1 MTNDRDTEFVDFVHS
16 ASPRLLKTAWFIC
29 GDPVQ
34 AEELVQAALER
45 VYLRWG
51 HLRETTPL
59 AYTRKVLLNLHIDHQ
74 RRAVREVSMDAI
86 LERTTVD
93 VGPEDGDYLVGLL
106 RQLPLRE
113 RQVVVLRY
121 YVGATEAETADALN
135 VSTGTVKS
143 SASRGLAKLRELH
156 TPEENSHAR

>member
-1 MTNDRDTEFVDFVHS
+1 MESDRDVEFVDFVRG

-51 HLRETTPL
+51 HLRDTSPL
-59 AYTRKVLLNLHIDHQ
+59 AYTRKVLLNLHLDHR
-74 RRAVREVSMDAI
+74 RRAAREVSMAMPP
-86 LERTTVD
+86 ERSTVD
-93 VGPEDGDYLVGLL
+93 AGPEDGEYVVSLL
-106 RQLPLRE
+106 RQLPLGE

-121 YVGATEAETADALN
+121 YVGLSEAETADTLN

-143 SASRGLAKLRELH
+143 SASRGLAKLRGVH
-156 TPEENSHAR
+156 APEENSHAR

>member
-1 MTNDRDTEFVDFVHS
+1 MGSDRDQEFVDFVRG
-16 ASPRLLKTAWFIC
+16 ASPRLLKAAWFIC

-51 HLRETTPL
+51 HVRETSPL
-59 AYTRKVLLNLHIDHQ
+59 AYTRKILLNLHIDQQ
-74 RRAVREVSMDAI
+74 RRSAREVSMASPP
-86 LERTTVD
+86 ERSARD
-93 VGPEDGDYLVGLL
+93 VGPEDSDSVVRLL

-121 YVGATEAETADALN
+121 YVGISEAETADTLN

-143 SASRGLAKLRELH
+143 SASRGLAKLRDLLAR
-156 TPEENSHAR
+156 EENSHAR

>member
-1 MTNDRDTEFVDFVHS
+1 MGSDRDHEFVDFVHG

-51 HLRETTPL
+51 HLRETSPL
-59 AYTRKVLLNLHIDHQ
+59 AYTRKILLNLHIDQQ
-74 RRAVREVSMDAI
+74 RRSAREVSMASPP
-86 LERTTVD
+86 ERSATD
-93 VGPEDGDYLVGLL
+93 VGPEEGDYVVRLL

-113 RQVVVLRY
+113 RQV
-121 YVGATEAETADALN
+121 GA
-135 VSTGTVKS
+135 
-143 SASRGLAKLRELH
+143 RR
-156 TPEENSHAR
+156 

>member
-1 MTNDRDTEFVDFVHS
+1 MSGDRDAEFVEFVQS
-16 ASPRLLKTAWFIC
+16 ASARLLKTAWFIC
-29 GDPVQ
+29 GDPLQ

-51 HLRETTPL
+51 RLRETTPL
-59 AYTRKVLLNLHIDHQ
+59 AYTRRVLLNLHIDHQ
-74 RRAVREVSMDAI
+74 RRASREVEISE
-86 LERTTVD
+86 LFEGSSLD
-93 VGPEDGDYLVGLL
+93 VGPEEGDYLVRLL

-156 TPEENSHAR
+156 TWEENTHAR

>member
-1 MTNDRDTEFVDFVHS
+1 MSSDQDQEFVDFVDAS
-16 ASPRLLKTAWFIC
+16 SPRLLKAAWFIC

-34 AEELVQAALER
+34 AEDLVQAALER

-51 HLRETTPL
+51 HLRAQSPL
-59 AYTRKVLLNLHIDHQ
+59 AYTRRIMLNLHIDQQ
-74 RRAVREVSMDAI
+74 RRAAREVTMASPPDKAV
-86 LERTTVD
+86 TD
-93 VGPEDGDYLVGLL
+93 PQDGEYVVALL

-121 YVGATEAETADALN
+121 YVGASEAETADALN

-143 SASRGLAKLRELH
+143 SASRGLAKLRQLHEL
-156 TPEENSHAR
+156 EERSHAL

>member
-1 MTNDRDTEFVDFVHS
+1 MSTERDQEFVDFVRA
-16 ASPRLLKTAWFIC
+16 ASPRLLKAAWFIC

-51 HLRETTPL
+51 HLRDTSPV
-59 AYTRKVLLNLHIDHQ
+59 AYTRRVLLNLHLDHQ
-74 RRAVREVSMDAI
+74 RRSAREVATADPP
-86 LERTTVD
+86 ERPRPD
-93 VGPEDGDYLVGLL
+93 HDPGDGDYVVALL
-106 RQLPLRE
+106 RTLPLRE

-121 YVGATEAETADALN
+121 YIGLSEAETADTLN

-156 TPEENSHAR
+156 TPEEESHAR